1 VIGVRLPIVPIKG
14 DEKWELLSKI
24 VDMLETRETKKAL
37 ARNGI
42 TPVNKAIKILKV
54 VILAMF
60 FELEI
65 SYAVSEVNK
74 RLDLRN
80 FLKIEEEV
88 KLRSVYSFMAEFEAD
103 QFINFVFSILNS
115 NSKKRRNNPT
125 TLILDWTD
133 ISLDLNPFRK
143 RDLKDKPYKWGYSTK
158 GFFLGMKMMILIDY
172 STLTPLFFHVYPAN
186 VHESRIYPL
195 ILEMLKRKRLIRFG
209 DSILMDRGFYAYKN
223 YLIGIRYGVVPLI
236 IPRKNFRLEKL
247 EGMISYPLFIFN
259 SKNVEKEKRR
269 YRKLVKKL
277 FEGLKMNLKK
287 LRSIIEDVIKLG
299 KEAFSLKRLHCYAL
313 EPVRKRCSLSV
324 LLTGMTIKLGF
335 REKKLIQRLSE
346 W

>member
-1 VIGVRLPIVPIKG
+1 MRLPIVPVKG

-24 VDMLETRETKKAL
+24 VDNLESRETKKAL

-42 TPVNKAIKILKV
+42 TPVNKAIKLLKV
-54 VILAMF
+54 IILAMF

-65 SYAVSEVNK
+65 SYTVSEVNK
-74 RLDLRN
+74 RLELRK
-80 FLKIEEEV
+80 FLRIEEEV
-88 KLRSVYSFMAEFEAD
+88 KLRSVYNFMSKFESN
-103 QFINFVFSILNS
+103 QFINFVFSILNV
-115 NSKKRRNNPT
+115 NSKRRRKKT
-125 TLILDWTD
+125 SLLILDWTD

-143 RDLKDKPYKWGYSTK
+143 RDLKNKPYRWGFSTK

-172 STLTPLFFHVYPAN
+172 ETLTPLFFHVYPAN
-186 VHESRIYPL
+186 VHESKIYPL

-209 DSILMDRGFYAYKN
+209 DTIIMDRGFYAYKN

-236 IPRKNFRLEKL
+236 IPRKNFRFERL
-247 EGMISYPLFIFN
+247 EGLISYPLFIFN
-259 SKNVEKEKRR
+259 SKNVEREKRR
-269 YRKLVKKL
+269 YKKLVKRMFK
-277 FEGLKMNLKK
+277 GLNEDLKK

-299 KEAFSLKRLHCYAL
+299 KEAFSLKQLHCYSF
-313 EPVRKRCSLSV
+313 EPVKKKCSLSV

>member
-1 VIGVRLPIVPIKG
+1 
-14 DEKWELLSKI
+14 
-24 VDMLETRETKKAL
+24 
-37 ARNGI
+37 
-42 TPVNKAIKILKV
+42 
-54 VILAMF
+54 
-60 FELEI
+60 
-65 SYAVSEVNK
+65 VNK
-74 RLDLRN
+74 RLELRK
-80 FLKIEEEV
+80 FLRIEEEV
-88 KLRSVYSFMAEFEAD
+88 KLRSIYNFMSKFESE
-103 QFINFVFSILNS
+103 QFINLVFSILNANS
-115 NSKKRRNNPT
+115 NKRRNKPSI
-125 TLILDWTD
+125 LILDWTD

-143 RDLKDKPYKWGYSTK
+143 RDLKNKPYKWGYSTK

-186 VHESRIYPL
+186 VHESKIYPL

-209 DSILMDRGFYAYKN
+209 DSIIMDRGFYAYKN

-247 EGMISYPLFIFN
+247 EGLISYPLFIFN
-259 SKNVEKEKRR
+259 SKNVEKEKKR
-269 YRKLVKKL
+269 YRKLVKRL
-277 FEGLKMNLKK
+277 FEGLKMNLKT

-299 KEAFSLKRLHCYAL
+299 KEAFSLKQLHCYSF

-335 REKKLIQRLSE
+335 REKKVIQRLSE

>member
-1 VIGVRLPIVPIKG
+1 MIKVRLPVIPVKG
-14 DEKWELLSKI
+14 DEKWEILSKI
-24 VDMLETRETKKAL
+24 VDKLETRDTKKAL

-42 TPVNKAIKILKV
+42 TPVNKAIKLLKV
-54 VILAMF
+54 IILAMF
-60 FELEI
+60 FEVEM

-74 RLDLRN
+74 HLELRN

-103 QFINFVFSILNS
+103 KFISFVFSILNANS
-115 NSKKRRNNPT
+115 NKRRNNPA

-158 GFFLGMKMMILIDY
+158 GFFLGMKMMVLIDY
-172 STLTPLFFHVYPAN
+172 RTLMPLFFHVYPAN
-186 VHESRIYPL
+186 VHESKIYPL
-195 ILEMLKRKRLIRFG
+195 ILEMLKRKRLIRFE
-209 DSILMDRGFYAYKN
+209 DLIVMDRGFYAYKN
-223 YLIGIRYGVVPLI
+223 YGIVPLI
-236 IPRKNFRLEKL
+236 IPKKNFRLEKL
-247 EGMISYPLFIFN
+247 DGLVSYPLFIFN
-259 SKNVEKEKRR
+259 SKNVEKEKRK
-269 YRKLVKKL
+269 YRKLVKRL
-277 FEGLKMNLKK
+277 FEGLKMNLKT
-287 LRSIIEDVIKLG
+287 LRSIVEDVIKLG
-299 KEAFSLKRLHCYAL
+299 KEAFSLKQLHCYDF
-313 EPVRKRCSLSV
+313 EPVRKKCSLSV